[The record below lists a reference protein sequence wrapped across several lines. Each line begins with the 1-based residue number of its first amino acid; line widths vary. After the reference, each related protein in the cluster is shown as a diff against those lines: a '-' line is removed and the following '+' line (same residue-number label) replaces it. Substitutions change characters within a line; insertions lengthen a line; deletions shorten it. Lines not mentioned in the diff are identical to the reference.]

1 MSVPTQTIVKKYRDA
16 TGRYVVETK
25 QYYTER
31 PWPVKEQELKTYTLP
46 FTAEFHSWDSDG
58 NSEGDWQEEE
68 FELYGDEDEEEIE
81 RKEKLRKAY
90 EKRQAILKR
99 EYLRAKHE
107 LLDVENTWKSQ
118 WLLYTMKDVKED
130 LLEEDDSDDEDSDDG
145 KEEDDEIPLK
155 DIEIKIESE
164 KDGEIRGTLTW
175 TSLAAPLE
183 MMQKNV
189 DWRLGDR
196 LCNYGI
202 MGDSWIL
209 NFNPENIQ

>member
-1 MSVPTQTIVKKYRDA
+1 MSAPTQTIVKKYRDA
-16 TGRYVVETK
+16 MGRYVVETK

-46 FTAEFHSWDSDG
+46 FTAVFNSWDKDG

-68 FELYGDEDEEEIE
+68 FELYGDEDEEELE
-81 RKEKLRKAY
+81 RKEKLRKEY

-99 EYLRAKHE
+99 EYKGAKDE

-130 LLEEDDSDDEDSDDG
+130 LLEEKKEEEDEEEDG

-164 KDGEIRGTLTW
+164 KDGEIHGTLTW
-175 TSLAAPLE
+175 TSLAASLE

-196 LCNYGI
+196 LCHYGI
-202 MGDSWIL
+202 VGDSWIL
-209 NFNPENIQ
+209 KFHPENVQ

>member
-1 MSVPTQTIVKKYRDA
+1 MSVPTETIVKKYRDS

-68 FELYGDEDEEEIE
+68 FELYGDEDEEELE

-90 EKRQAILKR
+90 EKRQVILDR

-130 LLEEDDSDDEDSDDG
+130 LLEEDDEEEDDG

-155 DIEIKIESE
+155 NIEIKIESE

-183 MMQKNV
+183 KVQKNV

-202 MGDSWIL
+202 TGDSWIL
-209 NFNPENIQ
+209 NFNPENVQ

>member
-1 MSVPTQTIVKKYRDA
+1 MSAPIQTIVKKYRDA
-16 TGRYVVETK
+16 MGRYVVETK

-46 FTAEFHSWDSDG
+46 FTAVFNSWDKDG
-58 NSEGDWQEEE
+58 NPEGDWQKEE
-68 FELYGDEDEEEIE
+68 FELYGDEDEEELE
-81 RKEKLRKAY
+81 RKEKLRKEY

-99 EYLRAKHE
+99 EYQRAKAE

-130 LLEEDDSDDEDSDDG
+130 LLEEKEDEEEDG

-164 KDGEIRGTLTW
+164 KDGEIHGTLTW

-196 LCNYGI
+196 LCHYGI
-202 MGDSWIL
+202 VGDSWIL
-209 NFNPENIQ
+209 KFHPENVQ